1 MKTPELIDN
10 LAADLRPSLSRTGRL
25 LIAIAAGTVVAL
37 SVLCIWHGFRE
48 DLPQAVLT
56 GPFWMKWA
64 FALAMAVVAFGLC
77 ARVARPESGPGWWL
91 AAVIVPPLFAVGM
104 AGIEMLGAT
113 PEHRPLLVRGHSALE
128 CLWLIAALSVPLLLA
143 VLWAFRRFAP
153 TRFRLAGFSGG
164 LLAGSVAAAVYSLH
178 CDETST
184 VFIATWYG
192 LGMLLPALLG
202 VLLGPRMLRW

>member
-1 MKTPELIDN
+1 MKTAELIDQ
-10 LAADLRPSLSRTGRL
+10 LATDLRPSLSRTRRL
-25 LIAIAAGTVVAL
+25 IIAIAAGAVVAL
-37 SVLCIWHGFRE
+37 AVLWTWHGFRE
-48 DLPQAVLT
+48 DLARAVLT
-56 GPFWMKWA
+56 GPFWMKWS

-91 AAVIVPPLFAVGM
+91 AAVMVPPLFAAGM
-104 AGIEMLGAT
+104 ACIEMFGAA
-113 PEHRPLLVRGHSALE
+113 PVQRPLLVRGHSAIE

-143 VLWAFRRFAP
+143 MLWAFHRFAP

-184 VFIATWYG
+184 AFIATWYG
-192 LGMLLPALLG
+192 LGMLLPAVLG
-202 VLLGPRMLRW
+202 LLLGPRMLRW

>member
-1 MKTPELIDN
+1 MKTAELIDH
-10 LAADLRPSLSRTGRL
+10 LAAGLRPAPSRVTRL
-25 LIAIAAGTVVAL
+25 ALAILAGALGALGVLWVVN
-37 SVLCIWHGFRE
+37 GFRT
-48 DLPQAVLT
+48 DLAQAMQT
-56 GPFWMKWA
+56 GAFWMKWT
-64 FALAMAVVAFGLC
+64 FALTMAAAAFGLC

-91 AAVIVPPLFAVGM
+91 AAVMVPPLFAAGM
-104 AGIEMLGAT
+104 ASIEVLGVSPA
-113 PEHRPLLVRGHSALE
+113 ERAMLVRGHSALE

-164 LLAGSVAAAVYSLH
+164 LLAGAVAAAVYSLH

-184 VFIATWYG
+184 AFVATWYG

-202 VLLGPRMLRW
+202 LLLGPRMLRW

>member
-1 MKTPELIDN
+1 MKTTELIDH
-10 LAADLRPSLSRTGRL
+10 LATGLRPSMPRTRRL
-25 LIAIAAGTVVAL
+25 LLAIAGGAAVAL
-37 SVLCIWHGFRE
+37 AVLWIWHGFRA
-48 DLPQAVLT
+48 DLGQAVLT
-56 GPFWMKWA
+56 GSFWMKWA
-64 FALAMAVVAFGLC
+64 FALAMAVIAFGLC

-91 AAVIVPPLFAVGM
+91 AAVMVPPLFAAGM
-104 AGIEMLGAT
+104 ACIEMFGAE
-113 PEHRPLLVRGHSALE
+113 PAVRPLLVRGHSALE
-128 CLWLIAALSVPLLLA
+128 CLWFIAALSVPLLLG

-192 LGMLLPALLG
+192 IGMLLPALLG

>member
-1 MKTPELIDN
+1 MKTTELIDN
-10 LAADLRPSLSRTGRL
+10 LVTDLRPALTRERRL
-25 LIAIAAGTVVAL
+25 MIAIAAGAVVAL
-37 SVLCIWHGFRE
+37 AVLWIWHGFRE
-48 DLPQAVLT
+48 DLAQAVRT
-56 GPFWMKWA
+56 GPFWMKWI

-77 ARVARPESGPGWWL
+77 TRVARPESGPGWWL
-91 AAVIVPPLFAVGM
+91 AAVMVPPLFAAGM
-104 AGIEMLGAT
+104 AAIEMLGAS
-113 PEHRPLLVRGHSALE
+113 PGQRPLLVRGHSALE

-192 LGMLLPALLG
+192 LGMLLPAVLG
-202 VLLGPRMLRW
+202 LLLGPRMLRW

>member
-1 MKTPELIDN
+1 MKTAELIDY
-10 LAADLRPSLSRTGRL
+10 LAAGLRPAQSRVTRL
-25 LIAIAAGTVVAL
+25 VLAILAGALVAL
-37 SVLCIWHGFRE
+37 GVLWVVNGFRV
-48 DLPQAVLT
+48 DLAQAMQT
-56 GPFWMKWA
+56 GAFWMKWT
-64 FALAMAVVAFGLC
+64 FALTMAAAAFGLC

-91 AAVIVPPLFAVGM
+91 AAVMVPPLFAAGM
-104 AGIEMLGAT
+104 ASIEVLGVSPA
-113 PEHRPLLVRGHSALE
+113 ERAMLVRGHSALE

-164 LLAGSVAAAVYSLH
+164 LLAGAVAAAVYSLH

-184 VFIATWYG
+184 AFVATWYG

-202 VLLGPRMLRW
+202 LLLGPRMLRW